1 MKKVGFESEK
11 VFIVSIRLR
20 CSNKLFSR
28 PEKEFFFVVNNNS
41 RRNFLAE
48 PRRCLHLLL
57 HRART
62 LNYVCPKKLTLT
74 RRLRCHFKEFEE
86 SKTKVG
92 RLQKNFLN
100 HLTIFPSQ
108 RYSNI

>member
-41 RRNFLAE
+41 RRIFW
-48 PRRCLHLLL
+48 
-57 HRART
+57 
-62 LNYVCPKKLTLT
+62 LNLVVVYTCCCTGHE
-74 RRLRCHFKEFEE
+74 R
-86 SKTKVG
+86 
-92 RLQKNFLN
+92 
-100 HLTIFPSQ
+100 
-108 RYSNI
+108 